1 MKRLSACNV
10 FPKVVLLQHFRSET
24 LVEYDFIVRHV
35 KEKVIVQTDLKIDL
49 QNITPSYRLIALIHL
64 ILSYRHT
71 MQYQVKC

>member
-1 MKRLSACNV
+1 MQRLSKGLV
-10 FPKVVLLQHFRSET
+10 VVLLQHFRSEI
-24 LVEYDFIVRHV
+24 LVKYDFIVRHV

-49 QNITPSYRLIALIHL
+49 QNITPSYRLIALIYL